1 MVDWEK
7 IKIFVK
13 RNNSQ
18 AHLAICNTDIFE
30 NSIKNGVYGFPHS
43 GTSRMKSFWRSIA
56 SMYNIG
62 PLDLVFFYRTNG
74 SIHGCKEIHGPFKIN
89 IQRDIPAIYYDLNS
103 KDFPIHIGNNTDC
116 KVRFMFE
123 KITSDIYS
131 IANNFELIKKFETR
145 EIWGYRH
152 PAVMNIGAARKKSVT
167 SFTNKQT
174 IILLNL
180 LQDFGVKRF
189 TFENRDLPYQ
199 DRINYYNNMDFDD
212 YHFHL
217 NDRFLINN
225 YTNDEAFYYSHII
238 RAFKYSKC
246 IYRQKLMD
254 DFWAINSSML
264 SPHGIESFADI
275 TVNTL
280 LESIITVHLQNEIDV
295 VTTNKDDSAMMIF
308 EFKKDQI
315 TEKSVRQTEHYLDLL
330 SVIFPDKKIFA
341 NVIGIGLETDNIN
354 TSSRFAD
361 NIKLVNLKVL
371 NQSPLQISFSNP

>member
-131 IANNFELIKKFETR
+131 IANN
-145 EIWGYRH
+145 
-152 PAVMNIGAARKKSVT
+152 
-167 SFTNKQT
+167 
-174 IILLNL
+174 
-180 LQDFGVKRF
+180 
-189 TFENRDLPYQ
+189 
-199 DRINYYNNMDFDD
+199 
-212 YHFHL
+212 
-217 NDRFLINN
+217 
-225 YTNDEAFYYSHII
+225 
-238 RAFKYSKC
+238 
-246 IYRQKLMD
+246 
-254 DFWAINSSML
+254 
-264 SPHGIESFADI
+264 
-275 TVNTL
+275 
-280 LESIITVHLQNEIDV
+280 
-295 VTTNKDDSAMMIF
+295 
-308 EFKKDQI
+308 
-315 TEKSVRQTEHYLDLL
+315 
-330 SVIFPDKKIFA
+330 
-341 NVIGIGLETDNIN
+341 
-354 TSSRFAD
+354 
-361 NIKLVNLKVL
+361 
-371 NQSPLQISFSNP
+371 

>member
-1 MVDWEK
+1 
-7 IKIFVK
+7 
-13 RNNSQ
+13 
-18 AHLAICNTDIFE
+18 
-30 NSIKNGVYGFPHS
+30 
-43 GTSRMKSFWRSIA
+43 
-56 SMYNIG
+56 
-62 PLDLVFFYRTNG
+62 
-74 SIHGCKEIHGPFKIN
+74 
-89 IQRDIPAIYYDLNS
+89 
-103 KDFPIHIGNNTDC
+103 
-116 KVRFMFE
+116 
-123 KITSDIYS
+123 
-131 IANNFELIKKFETR
+131 
-145 EIWGYRH
+145 
-152 PAVMNIGAARKKSVT
+152 
-167 SFTNKQT
+167 
-174 IILLNL
+174 
-180 LQDFGVKRF
+180 
-189 TFENRDLPYQ
+189 
-199 DRINYYNNMDFDD
+199 
-212 YHFHL
+212 
-217 NDRFLINN
+217 
-225 YTNDEAFYYSHII
+225 
-238 RAFKYSKC
+238 
-246 IYRQKLMD
+246 D